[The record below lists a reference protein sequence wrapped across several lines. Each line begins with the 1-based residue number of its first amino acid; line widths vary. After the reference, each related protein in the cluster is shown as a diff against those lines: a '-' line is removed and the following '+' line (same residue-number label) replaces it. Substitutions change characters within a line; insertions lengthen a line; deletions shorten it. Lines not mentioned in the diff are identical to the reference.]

1 MFFEILFVLFSK
13 SAYMYNTELGWIHTC
28 W

>member
-1 MFFEILFVLFSK
+1 MFSEILFVLFSK
-13 SAYMYNTELGWIHTC
+13 NAYMYNTELGWIRTC